1 MPLVMV
7 AIIEQSLGVV
17 RTLCESGC
25 DRTDLLHFAIVVVQN
40 FTGGPGMVRSRPK
53 ALRCVQLLLEFNPD
67 PAEKQSAL
75 HQALHSTVLSG
86 RSELVDLLL
95 RFGADP
101 KNVMINSISKNNT
114 ERLSVLL
121 KHGVDPNLPYGDGLF
136 PLYMAVLNS
145 VVDRSDVVRV
155 LLRQGASIDHP
166 SLTGRTMLQIARDNA
181 HEHVAELLS
190 DVASAGSW
198 KRFVLEPRIQLL
210 LLRKLCERGR
220 ARPPRCGI
228 LSRLFSES
236 ALTAGAKRRAVA
248 SPLPEGIFW
257 QVTSYWRSSPE
268 VGES

>member
-25 DRTDLLHFAIVVVQN
+25 DRTGLLRIAIVVVQKL
-40 FTGGPGMVRSRPK
+40 TGGPGMVRSRPK
-53 ALRCVQLLLEFNPD
+53 ALRCVQLLLEFNAD
-67 PAEKQSAL
+67 PAEKQYAL
-75 HQALHSTVLSG
+75 FQALHSTVLSG

-95 RFGADP
+95 RLGTDP
-101 KNVMINSISKNNT
+101 QDVMINSIIKNNT

-121 KHGVDPNLPYGDGLF
+121 KHGVNPDLPISGGLS
-136 PLYMAVLNS
+136 PLYMAALYDS
-145 VVDRSDVVRV
+145 DVDRSDVVRV
-155 LLRQGASIDHP
+155 LLRQGASIDNP
-166 SLTGRTMLQIARDNA
+166 DLLQDAREDA
-181 HEHVAELLS
+181 HEDVAKLLS

-210 LLRKLCERGR
+210 LLRKLCQRGR

-257 QVTSYWRSSPE
+257 QVTSYWRSSHE